1 MDPLARKGYRF
12 KGRATV
18 VGEGPEFAAA
28 LEFYRRRGS
37 SSPKRHVVLV
47 SVEHAEPLVSP
58 AYDGG
63 QTETAITARWRTYW
77 EQLWRLREPAS
88 APG

>member
-1 MDPLARKGYRF
+1 MRWAPGVRSIIP
-12 KGRATV
+12 
-18 VGEGPEFAAA
+18 EGD
-28 LEFYRRRGS
+28 
-37 SSPKRHVVLV
+37 K
-47 SVEHAEPLVSP
+47 HAEPLLSP